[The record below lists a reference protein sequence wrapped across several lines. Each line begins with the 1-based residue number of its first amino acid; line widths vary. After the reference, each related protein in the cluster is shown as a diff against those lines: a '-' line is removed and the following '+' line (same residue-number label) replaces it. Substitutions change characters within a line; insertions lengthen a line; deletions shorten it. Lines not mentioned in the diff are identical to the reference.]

1 MSVHATPTR
10 FALASIKA
18 YFSGFKGY
26 IMASNFIMDPLIQSF
41 FLLESLLLLSAEI
54 LHYVNSSRIFMRIIL
69 FLLSPSELRRQ
80 ERTGKKAIGWV
91 SKMKA
96 YTDGSI
102 YRYMARLV
110 AKGYTQIG
118 WGYWLPLYICSCG
131 QVSNSSSLTCS
142 ALLENRWKGR
152 EHPKEKLSN
161 YYFLFCFA

>member
-1 MSVHATPTR
+1 
-10 FALASIKA
+10 
-18 YFSGFKGY
+18 
-26 IMASNFIMDPLIQSF
+26 MASNFIMDPLIQSF

-102 YRYMARLV
+102 YRYKARLV

-118 WGYWLPLYICSCG
+118 
-131 QVSNSSSLTCS
+131 
-142 ALLENRWKGR
+142 
-152 EHPKEKLSN
+152 
-161 YYFLFCFA
+161 